1 MGTYEAGG
9 LSVGHM
15 SRTNRITAKE
25 TINGV
30 DHLVVLES
38 DATGR
43 YQEVSLA
50 QIQRPNRGWVDPSV
64 FLG

>member
-1 MGTYEAGG
+1 MVAYEAGG
-9 LSVGHM
+9 LSVRPM
-15 SRTNRITAKE
+15 SSTDRITAKE

-30 DHLVVLES
+30 DHLVVLEL
-38 DATGR
+38 DGTGR

-50 QIQRPNRGWVDPSV
+50 QIHRPNRGWVDPSV